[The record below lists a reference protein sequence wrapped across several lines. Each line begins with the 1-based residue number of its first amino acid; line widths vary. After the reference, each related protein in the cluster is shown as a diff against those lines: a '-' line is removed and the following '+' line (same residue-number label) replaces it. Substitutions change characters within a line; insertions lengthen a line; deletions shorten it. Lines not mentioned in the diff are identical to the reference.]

1 MSEYTDVELEM
12 KKEINRL
19 RSVVR
24 EQQDIIKDIDDFVI
38 KQFKIYEKTKR
49 DILKKGEDD
58 TFTDLEKRISV
69 YWLDEHSYKPLLT
82 IRNLIHK

>member
-1 MSEYTDVELEM
+1 MKEYTDAELKM
-12 KKEINRL
+12 QQEINRL

-24 EQQDIIKDIDDFVI
+24 EQSDILDSIDNFVI

-58 TFTDLEKRISV
+58 TFTDLEKRISI
-69 YWLDEHSYKPLLT
+69 YWLDEHSYKPLLA